1 MTPLTRRRPVAL
13 RPVANDNDQRSAIQ
27 RLPLPEGTLPVGV
40 GLIVAGVSSYA
51 FFKVGQAA
59 LGTDGFKPINSL
71 WFAVFFLAPGF
82 FLPLEQE
89 LGRALAHRRGLGQG
103 GRPVVRRLIPLAAVI
118 AAAVVLAIL
127 IFSQQITEQ
136 FFEGDWVVT
145 AALIVGFVAYAPV
158 HLARGICSGS
168 GRFGPYGVVM
178 GSDGATRIIGCIVLW
193 VAGVTTIGAYAF
205 VVALAPLVGV
215 AIVLARRNL
224 TTEDGPPAAWTE
236 VTPNLGW
243 LLLGSVFAAGL
254 VNAGPIAVD
263 LLKGDAPNA
272 AVTEFGYGVL
282 LGRVPLFLFQ
292 AVQAALLPRLAG
304 LAVRGELVEFRVGF
318 RKLLRVVIAVGVA
331 GVAGSALLGPFVL
344 SRVYDADLS
353 RRTITMLVLGTAIY
367 MIALTYAQ
375 AVIALH
381 GHARVALGWGLGML
395 TFVLVTWF
403 GSDDLYLRVELGLV
417 ASSIVACVVFAI
429 FLRQRLE
436 AGVAPDAG
444 SLYEAATDNPFEI

>member
-1 MTPLTRRRPVAL
+1 MPQLAPVAL
-13 RPVANDNDQRSAIQ
+13 RPVARDKDQLSAIQ
-27 RLPLPEGTLPVGV
+27 RLPLPEGTLPVGA
-40 GLIVAGVSSYA
+40 GLLIAGVSSYA
-51 FFKVGQAA
+51 FFKIGAAA
-59 LGTDGFKPINSL
+59 LGKDGFKPINSL

-89 LGRALAHRRGLGQG
+89 LGRAIAHRRGLGQG
-103 GRPVVRRLIPLAAVI
+103 GRPVLRRLVPLAAI
-118 AAAVVLAIL
+118 LGGLVVLAIL
-127 IFSQQITEQ
+127 IGSNQITEN

-158 HLARGICSGS
+158 HMARGICSGS
-168 GRFGPYGVVM
+168 GRFGAYGIVM
-178 GSDGATRIIGCIVLW
+178 GADGGSRIIGCLVLW
-193 VAGVTTIGAYAF
+193 IAGVTTIGAYAF

-215 AIVLARRNL
+215 GIVLARRDL
-224 TTEDGPPAAWTE
+224 GTDDGPPADWKE

-263 LLKGDAPNA
+263 LLKGDAANET
-272 AVTEFGYGVL
+272 VTTFGYGVL

-304 LAVRGELVEFRVGF
+304 LAVRGEIEEFRQGF
-318 RKLLRVVIAVGVA
+318 RKLLVVVIGVGVI
-331 GVAGSALLGPFVL
+331 GVSGSAALGPFIL

-367 MIALTYAQ
+367 MVALTYAQ

-381 GHARVALGWGLGML
+381 GHARVAIGWLLGMV
-395 TFVLVTWF
+395 TFVLVTWL
-403 GSDDLYLRVELGLV
+403 SSSDLYLRVELGLV
-417 ASSIVACVVFAI
+417 ASSIVACGAFALA
-429 FLRQRLE
+429 LRERI
-436 AGVAPDAG
+436 AVGVGPDAG
-444 SLYEAATDNPFEI
+444 SLLEAVTDVPFET